1 MIVQKILDRNRGRIV
16 ALSSDT
22 GMPKLIATMAD
33 EDIGAIMLTDQAGRL
48 AGIISERDLIQSL
61 ARNGAIMLDNT
72 VQELMTNV
80 IACRPEDGIEIAL
93 GLMSAHQIRHLPV
106 VDDGRVLGLVSVRD
120 ILDFQQEML
129 IADIDRRKQEAD
141 ELRQAYERL
150 EKQILQRTT
159 DLQQALTD
167 AETASRSKSDFL
179 ANVSHELRTPLN
191 AVIGFSEIISS
202 DVLGPAENLK
212 YQEYAKDITSAAR
225 LLLSLINDILDLSKI
240 ESGRE
245 ELLEEDVN
253 VPDIIRAMLTLV
265 QERADQ
271 KNIELD
277 YEPERHSEA
286 LWADSRKV
294 KQIMANLL
302 SNAVKFT
309 EPGGKVTIRAWS
321 DPNSGYVIQI
331 ADTGIGIAHQDIP
344 KALAPFAQID
354 SALSRK
360 HEGTGLGLP
369 LTKALV
375 EIHGGYLDLQSKE
388 NVGTTVTVRFPA
400 NRVGTGTDNSAA
412 TA

>member
-1 MIVQKILDRNRGRIV
+1 MIVQEILDRNRGRIV

-22 GMPKLIATMAD
+22 GMPELIATMAA
-33 EDIGAIMLTDQAGRL
+33 EGIGAIMLTDQAGRL
-48 AGIISERDLIQSL
+48 AGIISERDLVQSL
-61 ARNGAIMLDNT
+61 ARTGAIMLDNT

-106 VDDGRVLGLVSVRD
+106 VDDGEVLGLVSVRD
-120 ILDFQQEML
+120 ILDFKQAML
-129 IADIDRRKQEAD
+129 IADIDRRQQEAD

-150 EKQILQRTT
+150 EEQILERTT
-159 DLQQALTD
+159 DLQQALTV

-202 DVLGPAENLK
+202 DVLDPADNLK
-212 YQEYAKDITSAAR
+212 YREYAKDITSAAR

-240 ESGRE
+240 ESGKE

-253 VPDIIRAMLTLV
+253 VPDVIRAMLTLV

-277 YEPERHSEA
+277 YEPERYSDA

-321 DPNSGYVIQI
+321 DPNSGYVIQV
-331 ADTGIGIAHQDIP
+331 ADTGIGIAHRDIP
-344 KALAPFAQID
+344 KALASFAQID
-354 SALSRK
+354 SALSK
-360 HEGTGLGLP
+360 KYEGTGLGLP

-400 NRVGTGTDNSAA
+400 NRVGTDTDNSAA